1 MLFKGVK
8 APYNTST
15 PTNTELIKMTTY
27 TAMSFMNSP
36 AFVQIALEDALKL
49 VAKTNVESYALA
61 CEAFKLE
68 VPNVVNQVAKLVAK
82 AAQHCVDEANAG
94 RMWK

>member
-1 MLFKGVK
+1 
-8 APYNTST
+8 
-15 PTNTELIKMTTY
+15 MTTQY

-49 VAKTNVESYALA
+49 VAKTNGQTVELTTK
-61 CEAFKLE
+61 AFEME

-82 AAQHCVDEANAG
+82 AAEECALQANKG
-94 RMWK
+94 NFWKV

>member
-1 MLFKGVK
+1 
-8 APYNTST
+8 
-15 PTNTELIKMTTY
+15 MTTY

-49 VAKTNVESYALA
+49 VAKTNGQTVELTAK
-61 CEAFKLE
+61 AFEME

-82 AAQHCVDEANAG
+82 AAQVCADEANKG
-94 RMWK
+94 NFCKV

>member
-1 MLFKGVK
+1 
-8 APYNTST
+8 
-15 PTNTELIKMTTY
+15 MTTY

-49 VAKTNVESYALA
+49 VAKTNNQTLELTT
-61 CEAFKLE
+61 EAFGLE

-82 AAQHCVDEANAG
+82 AAQVCADEANAG

>member
-1 MLFKGVK
+1 
-8 APYNTST
+8 
-15 PTNTELIKMTTY
+15 MTTQY

-49 VAKTNVESYALA
+49 VAKTNGQTYELA

-68 VPNVVNQVAKLVAK
+68 VPNVVNEVAKLVGM
-82 AAQHCVDEANAG
+82 AAEECADSANKG
-94 RMWK
+94 TLWK

>member
-1 MLFKGVK
+1 
-8 APYNTST
+8 
-15 PTNTELIKMTTY
+15 
-27 TAMSFMNSP
+27 MNSP

-49 VAKTNVESYALA
+49 VAKTNGQTYELA

-82 AAQHCVDEANAG
+82 AAQHCADEANKG
-94 RMWK
+94 GL

>member
-1 MLFKGVK
+1 
-8 APYNTST
+8 
-15 PTNTELIKMTTY
+15 MTTY

-36 AFVQIALEDALKL
+36 AFVKIALEDALKL
-49 VAKTNVESYALA
+49 VAKTNGQAYELA
-61 CEAFKLE
+61 CEAFQLE

-82 AAQHCVDEANAG
+82 AAQVCADEANAG